1 MVKVARK
8 VERVDT
14 SALVWG
20 FPPKR
25 LEVKSL
31 HPFTLTFTFMV
42 SPHRSVPA
50 TSPTS
55 SPAAPVD
62 DVVIRVSH
70 LTKAYR
76 IWTDPAARLKAPL
89 LEGLSRL
96 IPPDVAAR
104 RRLQD
109 KAAGYSRDFH
119 ALSDCSFEVRRG
131 ETFGI
136 VGHNGAGK
144 STLLQLVAGTLT
156 PTSGEVEVHGRVAA
170 LLELGSGFDPN
181 FTGVENVFLNGTILG
196 LSEKEIRGRYDEIA
210 EFADIGDF
218 IHQPVRTY
226 SSGMVMRL
234 AFAISVCVDPQVL
247 IVDEAL
253 AVGDNYFVNKC
264 FHRLNELKARG
275 VTILFVSHS
284 AATVTSLCSRALL
297 LDKGVPLMVGD
308 AEAVVNHYNQ
318 LVRER
323 QSADVQRVSEPAH
336 AAPAGSP
343 ETPAKPKFSADPELE
358 KRAKGARHGNG
369 AGRVVRVSLE
379 DTAGHERAEFV
390 HGQSVVVKFYCE
402 FHEDCEE
409 LVIGYFCRTDTGINI
424 TGTNMQV
431 EGIKIPR
438 QPAGSRALMLFHT
451 TLPVRPG
458 VYSITMALTGRR
470 GADAEISTLDWVDL
484 AYSFSVHL
492 APN

>member
-1 MVKVARK
+1 
-8 VERVDT
+8 
-14 SALVWG
+14 
-20 FPPKR
+20 
-25 LEVKSL
+25 
-31 HPFTLTFTFMV
+31 MV
-42 SPHRSVPA
+42 SSLSTAAQP
-50 TSPTS
+50 SPL
-55 SPAAPVD
+55 AAPQGD
-62 DVVIRVSH
+62 IAIRVSH

-76 IWTDPAARLKAPL
+76 IWNNPAARLKAPFC
-89 LEGLSRL
+89 EGLSRL
-96 IPPDVAAR
+96 IPSGLAAR
-104 RRLQD
+104 DRLQ
-109 KAAGYSRDFH
+109 ARAGGYYRDFH
-119 ALSDCSFEVRRG
+119 ALRDCSFEVRRG

-144 STLLQLVAGTLT
+144 STLLQLIAGTLA
-156 PTSGEVEVHGRVAA
+156 PSSGHVEVHGRVAA

-181 FTGVENVFLNGTILG
+181 FTGVENVFLNGSILG
-196 LSEKEIRGRYDEIA
+196 LSEKEIRARFDEIA

-275 VTILFVSHS
+275 VTILFVSH
-284 AATVTSLCSRALL
+284 AATIVTSLCSRALL
-297 LDKGVPLMVGD
+297 LDKGATLMAGD
-308 AEAVVNHYNQ
+308 AEEVVNHYNQ

-323 QSADVQRVSEPAH
+323 QSADVQRLSEQAHAPASDTPETPDH
-336 AAPAGSP
+336 AAPA
-343 ETPAKPKFSADPELE
+343 KVKFTADPELE
-358 KRAKGARHGNG
+358 KRAKGTRHGNG
-369 AGRVVRVSLE
+369 AARIVRVSLE
-379 DTAGHERAEFV
+379 DTAGHERPEFV

-402 FHEDCEE
+402 FHEDCDE

-424 TGTNMQV
+424 TGTNTQV

-438 QPAGSRALMLFHT
+438 QSAGSRSLMLFHT

-458 VYSITMALTGRR
+458 IYSITMALTGRR
-470 GADAEISTLDWVDL
+470 GSDVEISTLDWVDL
-484 AYSFSVHL
+484 ACSFSVHL
-492 APN
+492 APNQPAFEQQVLIPHDFELHSLE

>member
-1 MVKVARK
+1 
-8 VERVDT
+8 
-14 SALVWG
+14 
-20 FPPKR
+20 
-25 LEVKSL
+25 
-31 HPFTLTFTFMV
+31 MV
-42 SPHRSVPA
+42 SSL
-50 TSPTS
+50 
-55 SPAAPVD
+55 SPASETNRAASAASSAGD
-62 DVVIRVSH
+62 DVVIRVFH
-70 LTKAYR
+70 LTKDYR
-76 IWTDPAARLKAPL
+76 IWTNPAARLKAPL
-89 LEGLSRL
+89 CAGLARL
-96 IPPDVAAR
+96 LPPGTLRD
-104 RRLQD
+104 RLQ
-109 KAAGYSRDFH
+109 ARSLTYSRDFH
-119 ALSDCSFEVRRG
+119 ALRDCSFEVRRG

-156 PTSGEVEVHGRVAA
+156 PTSGHVEVHGRVAA

-181 FTGVENVFLNGTILG
+181 FTGVENVFLNGSILG
-196 LSEKEIRGRYDEIA
+196 LSEKEIRARFQEIVD
-210 EFADIGDF
+210 FADIGDF

-275 VTILFVSHS
+275 VTILFVSH
-284 AATVTSLCSRALL
+284 AATTVTSLCSRALL
-297 LDKGVPLMVGD
+297 LDRGTTLMVGE
-308 AEAVVNHYNQ
+308 AEQVVNHYNQ

-323 QSADVQRVSEPAH
+323 QSADVQRVSEQAH
-336 AAPAGSP
+336 PVETAGTLAAPA
-343 ETPAKPKFSADPELE
+343 PAKPSVVADPELE
-358 KRAKGARHGNG
+358 KNCKDTRFGNG
-369 AGRVVRVSLE
+369 AARIVRVRLE
-379 DTAGHERAEFV
+379 DTAGHERSEFT
-390 HGQSVVVKFYCE
+390 HGQNVVIKFYCE
-402 FHEDCEE
+402 FHEDSDE

-424 TGTNMQV
+424 TGTNTQV

-470 GADAEISTLDWVDL
+470 GRDIEISTLDWVDL
-484 AYSFSVHL
+484 AASFSVHL
-492 APN
+492 APNQPAFEQQVLIPHDFELQPLE

>member
-1 MVKVARK
+1 
-8 VERVDT
+8 
-14 SALVWG
+14 
-20 FPPKR
+20 
-25 LEVKSL
+25 
-31 HPFTLTFTFMV
+31 MV
-42 SPHRSVPA
+42 SPLRPMPETSHIPSPVPLH
-50 TSPTS
+50 
-55 SPAAPVD
+55 D

-70 LTKAYR
+70 LAKAYR
-76 IWTDPAARLKAPL
+76 IWTEPSARLKAPL
-89 LEGLSRL
+89 LDRLSRL
-96 IPPDVAAR
+96 IPPGVAAR
-104 RRLQD
+104 DRLQA
-109 KAAGYSRDFH
+109 KAGGYSRDFH
-119 ALSDCSFEVRRG
+119 ALRDCSFEVRRG

-136 VGHNGAGK
+136 VGQNGAGK

-170 LLELGSGFDPN
+170 LLELGSGFDHN
-181 FTGVENVFLNGTILG
+181 FTGVENVFLNGSILG
-196 LSEKEIRGRYDEIA
+196 LPEKEIRSRFDEIA

-275 VTILFVSHS
+275 VTILFVSH
-284 AATVTSLCSRALL
+284 AAAIVTSLCSRALL
-297 LDKGVPLMVGD
+297 LDKGATLMVGD
-308 AEAVVNHYNQ
+308 AEEVVNHYNQ

-323 QSADVQRVSEPAH
+323 QSADVQRHSEPSRASAPGAPEAPGH
-336 AAPAGSP
+336 AAS
-343 ETPAKPKFSADPELE
+343 AKVEFSADPDLE
-358 KRAKGARHGNG
+358 KRAKSTRHGNG
-369 AGRVVRVSLE
+369 AARIVRVRLE
-379 DTAGHERAEFV
+379 DTAGHQRTEFV
-390 HGQSVVVKFYCE
+390 HGQNVVIKFYCE
-402 FHEDCEE
+402 FLEDTDQ
-409 LVIGYFCRTDTGINI
+409 LVIGYFCRTDTGINL
-424 TGTNMQV
+424 TGTNTQV

-438 QPAGSRALMLFHT
+438 QPAGSRTLMLFHT

-470 GADAEISTLDWVDL
+470 GQDAEISTLDWVDL

-492 APN
+492 APNQPAFEQQLLIPHDFELHPLE